1 MSKYINTDEYKNI
14 LHKEIDKMYEFR
26 SAEEI
31 EQNPFEEEKVKAKKE
46 AFYCA
51 ITKAMEMPS
60 VEIVRCQDCKY
71 MRTLYHW
78 IHGQAIDT
86 YYCKRFCD
94 SDIGKIDLNDYCS
107 KGERKETDDRPHKTN
122 D

>member
-1 MSKYINTDEYKNI
+1 MKCISADEYKNI
-14 LHKEIDKMYEFR
+14 LHKEINKMYEFR

-60 VEIVRCQDCKY
+60 VEVVRCEDCKKF
-71 MRTLYHW
+71 RN
-78 IHGQAIDT
+78 AI
-86 YYCKRFCD
+86 C
-94 SDIGKIDLNDYCS
+94 GKFKICTNLTDYCS
-107 KGERKETDDRPHKTN
+107 YGERKGDD
-122 D
+122 